1 MQTVATIIVNATI
14 TKPEALDAIAAALG
28 CAVQD
33 AGTARPFVPLPHGG
47 RVVVDIPKFGEAPPL
62 AIDVSDPRGATES
75 RLAAQALLDRLT
87 ASTGWHIHHLHG

>member
-1 MQTVATIIVNATI
+1 MQTWATIIVDAAV

-28 CAVQD
+28 STVQSP
-33 AGTARPFVPLPHGG
+33 GTARPYVALPHGG

-75 RLAAQALLDRLT
+75 RRAAEALLDRLT
-87 ASTGWHIHHLHG
+87 ASTGWQIHHLHG